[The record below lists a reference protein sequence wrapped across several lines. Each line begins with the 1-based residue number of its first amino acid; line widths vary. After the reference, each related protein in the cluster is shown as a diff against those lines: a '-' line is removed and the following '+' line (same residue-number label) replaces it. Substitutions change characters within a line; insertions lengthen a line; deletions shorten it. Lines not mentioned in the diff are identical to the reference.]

1 MVHDVGHFTFRDSH
15 FQEEVGDITADE
27 VRSAKIKV
35 SKSASLSW
43 TNSSHWWSSRQ
54 KVNK

>member
-1 MVHDVGHFTFRDSH
+1 MMHDVGHFTFRDSH

-35 SKSASLSW
+35 SKSASLS
-43 TNSSHWWSSRQ
+43 
-54 KVNK
+54 